1 MKNLLKI
8 ALAAVAVCAGATA
21 CRTNEANYRAAYE
34 KTIAGRDAG
43 VPLDSSVYGKVR
55 RQMTVTMLSAG
66 GDSAELRAIPVN
78 PTPAPDGTPG
88 AIPQPYGI
96 VAGQF
101 KTLFNARS
109 LCDRLHETGY
119 TEASIVHR
127 GLMAARRCHSHR
139 RHAPPAGRGPGGN
152 ARACAVHPQDIRPP
166 SVKLR
171 QAISLLLALA
181 PLFLSAQVQD
191 AVSGRWRLT
200 SGGAEIEIA
209 QTPAK
214 AGSYVIRYV
223 DGPDMSIPPGKE
235 IGEMH
240 STPTPGRFLAHMRSN
255 PARAHSKRRSL
266 IVTLKSE
273 GSLSFQPYRSG
284 MSISLWRLLPY
295 LFRVTVVQPGQQPAE
310 TEGAVRA
317 DRPDLTRH
325 RVL

>member
-1 MKNLLKI
+1 M
-8 ALAAVAVCAGATA
+8 
-21 CRTNEANYRAAYE
+21 
-34 KTIAGRDAG
+34 
-43 VPLDSSVYGKVR
+43 
-55 RQMTVTMLSAG
+55 
-66 GDSAELRAIPVN
+66 
-78 PTPAPDGTPG
+78 
-88 AIPQPYGI
+88 
-96 VAGQF
+96 
-101 KTLFNARS
+101 
-109 LCDRLHETGY
+109 
-119 TEASIVHR
+119 
-127 GLMAARRCHSHR
+127 
-139 RHAPPAGRGPGGN
+139 
-152 ARACAVHPQDIRPP
+152 
-166 SVKLR
+166 KLR

-317 DRPDLTRH
+317 DRPDPTRH

>member
-1 MKNLLKI
+1 M
-8 ALAAVAVCAGATA
+8 
-21 CRTNEANYRAAYE
+21 
-34 KTIAGRDAG
+34 
-43 VPLDSSVYGKVR
+43 
-55 RQMTVTMLSAG
+55 
-66 GDSAELRAIPVN
+66 
-78 PTPAPDGTPG
+78 
-88 AIPQPYGI
+88 
-96 VAGQF
+96 
-101 KTLFNARS
+101 
-109 LCDRLHETGY
+109 
-119 TEASIVHR
+119 
-127 GLMAARRCHSHR
+127 
-139 RHAPPAGRGPGGN
+139 
-152 ARACAVHPQDIRPP
+152 
-166 SVKLR
+166 KLR

-223 DGPDMSIPPGKE
+223 VVPTFQPP
-235 IGEMH
+235 
-240 STPTPGRFLAHMRSN
+240 SP
-255 PARAHSKRRSL
+255 

>member
-21 CRTNEANYRAAYE
+21 CRTNEPNYRAAYE

-119 TEASIVHR
+119 TEASIVQTAEPYYYIVASWQPD
-127 GLMAARRCHSHR
+127 GATAIAAMRRLQAEAPVAMREPVPFILKTSVR
-139 RHAPPAGRGPGGN
+139 RP
-152 ARACAVHPQDIRPP
+152 
-166 SVKLR
+166 
-171 QAISLLLALA
+171 
-181 PLFLSAQVQD
+181 
-191 AVSGRWRLT
+191 
-200 SGGAEIEIA
+200 
-209 QTPAK
+209 
-214 AGSYVIRYV
+214 
-223 DGPDMSIPPGKE
+223 
-235 IGEMH
+235 
-240 STPTPGRFLAHMRSN
+240 
-255 PARAHSKRRSL
+255 
-266 IVTLKSE
+266 
-273 GSLSFQPYRSG
+273 
-284 MSISLWRLLPY
+284 
-295 LFRVTVVQPGQQPAE
+295 
-310 TEGAVRA
+310 
-317 DRPDLTRH
+317 
-325 RVL
+325 